1 MLSALNM
8 KFFGRPNVSKHKDI
22 KGNEKYVTLKTSLKF
37 DSMDKMKISYSE
49 SKHKLK
55 RSRKR
60 LITFLSFKAKIGSH
74 KYKKARYATVNVSKK
89 DLSKIIRKFE
99 KIEKLPYDKKRVKT

>member
-1 MLSALNM
+1 MMGLIILIYLTSFNA
-8 KFFGRPNVSKHKDI
+8 
-22 KGNEKYVTLKTSLKF
+22 EETTLTCHTNPKEVAGTL
-37 DSMDKMKISYSE
+37 
-49 SKHKLK
+49 
-55 RSRKR
+55 
-60 LITFLSFKAKIGSH
+60 GSH